1 MLAKPRF
8 WYLVSKAIKST
19 YLGQTKNMVSDEIDE
34 VLEPSD
40 PHEKFWRYF
49 IYFGILLCFVMTYF
63 QYSRAISGNQRS
75 WTYVF
80 EWPVLGGIGIWMIW
94 RVRKEILNPTDFS
107 QDLDDPND
115 IELRNWKLHVQ
126 SLESDQE
133 DRNKI

>member
-1 MLAKPRF
+1 MVSKPWF
-8 WYLVSKAIKST
+8 EYLVGITIKGAQI
-19 YLGQTKNMVSDEIDE
+19 GQTEIMTSDQVDE

-49 IYFGILLCFVMTYF
+49 IYFGILFCFVMTYF
-63 QYSRAISGNQRS
+63 QYSRAVSGNQRS

-80 EWPVLGGIGIWMIW
+80 EWPFLGGIGIWMIW
-94 RVRKEILNPTDFS
+94 RVRKEMLNPTDFS

-126 SLESDQE
+126 RLEAEQNNHKE
-133 DRNKI
+133 I